1 MYQVIDSPFSFNSEE
16 NLLKLCASSV
26 LHEENLFI
34 PAFQTGRGSVIPAPL
49 SIPGELSTPQHRNFP
64 KCTIM
69 ESHTF
74 KKVKPNEQKHDTSWG
89 R

>member
-1 MYQVIDSPFSFNSEE
+1 MYQDIDSPFSFNSEE

-49 SIPGELSTPQHRNFP
+49 SIPGDVCMSTLRWRAVDPPAPKFP
-64 KCTIM
+64 KMYNHGVT
-69 ESHTF
+69 HL
-74 KKVKPNEQKHDTSWG
+74 
-89 R
+89 